1 MLDAI
6 IEPEWDY
13 RYYSFN
19 RKWDV
24 EEQMTSMRNGQ
35 GDEWFC
41 VFSKVGAFLKGFDH
55 ESKMSPWNSNPPRVW
70 PGVLDQV
77 PDVFKS
83 FATEP
88 AFSIENTTYC
98 IWRGINDDVWHT
110 GRINYPEGDDPDGS
124 EHMLDVLEGRPE
136 DYKEWA
142 DWYYE
147 RSVDLD
153 AVKAIYAHSPLSN
166 ELVVRL
172 NPERTMDSLLED
184 VEQIGYPRSTI

>member
-1 MLDAI
+1 
-6 IEPEWDY
+6 
-13 RYYSFN
+13 
-19 RKWDV
+19 
-24 EEQMTSMRNGQ
+24 
-35 GDEWFC
+35 
-41 VFSKVGAFLKGFDH
+41 
-55 ESKMSPWNSNPPRVW
+55 MSPWNSNPPRVW

>member
-1 MLDAI
+1 
-6 IEPEWDY
+6 
-13 RYYSFN
+13 
-19 RKWDV
+19 
-24 EEQMTSMRNGQ
+24 
-35 GDEWFC
+35 
-41 VFSKVGAFLKGFDH
+41 
-55 ESKMSPWNSNPPRVW
+55 
-70 PGVLDQV
+70 
-77 PDVFKS
+77 
-83 FATEP
+83 
-88 AFSIENTTYC
+88 
-98 IWRGINDDVWHT
+98 
-110 GRINYPEGDDPDGS
+110 
-124 EHMLDVLEGRPE
+124 MLDVLEGRPE